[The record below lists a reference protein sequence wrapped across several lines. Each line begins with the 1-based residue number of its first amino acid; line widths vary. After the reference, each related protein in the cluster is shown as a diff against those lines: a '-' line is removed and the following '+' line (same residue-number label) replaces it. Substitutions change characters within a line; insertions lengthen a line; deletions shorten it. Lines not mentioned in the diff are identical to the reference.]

1 MRQCDGAE
9 SKHASV
15 PLRRVRTGERRREK
29 FLYGLTTGS
38 TGSFVRS
45 LRAIRRQVIAHPT
58 VSPDQ
63 IAAIHC
69 AIEELLTGLL
79 PSSAAAWTLTPTA
92 VKHNMSNDQ
101 LKRAQHR
108 IWPQQI
114 MPPTKA
120 LTRWQWS

>member
-58 VSPDQ
+58 VSPNQ

-79 PSSAAAWTLTPTA
+79 PPRRLRPG
-92 VKHNMSNDQ
+92 
-101 LKRAQHR
+101 
-108 IWPQQI
+108 P
-114 MPPTKA
+114 
-120 LTRWQWS
+120 